1 MGDNSNFKNPFSKPV
16 SRPVIPLSIGN
27 PNVVKTVTT
36 KIVTREL
43 GSPAVPIKK
52 VAPVINNEVKR
63 SVFGLPPEPIVR
75 ERRLWNMNNII
86 IAFIIGAV
94 LIIVE
99 FLSVPVFKFSPL
111 NAIILGLVLLVI
123 YAVVLFFLLEPKVM
137 REVFHTKTEIREVPK
152 EVIVEKIV
160 EKPITEKI
168 IQRVYTE
175 KEVPHII
182 ERTVFKPVPVKP
194 IDILNQAYVGSTE
207 TKVYH
212 KRTCRL
218 SKLIK
223 DQYKIQSNNEEFFK
237 DRKFR
242 PCEVCVLERKKV

>member
-27 PNVVKTVTT
+27 SNVVKTVTT
-36 KIVTREL
+36 KTVTKEL
-43 GSPAVPIKK
+43 PPAMPVKK
-52 VAPVINNEVKR
+52 VDNSIVNNEVKKP
-63 SVFGLPPEPIVR
+63 VFGLPPEPVVR

-99 FLSVPVFKFSPL
+99 FLSVPVFKFTPL

-137 REVFHTKTEIREVPK
+137 REVFHTKTEIKEVPK

-175 KEVPHII
+175 KEVPHVI
-182 ERTVFKPVPVKP
+182 EKTVFKPVPVKP
-194 IDILNQAYVGSTE
+194 VDIINSNYVGSTE
-207 TKVYH
+207 TKIYH

-218 SKLIK
+218 SKMIK
-223 DQYKIQSNNEEFFK
+223 DKYRIQSNNAEFFK
-237 DRKFR
+237 SRGFR
-242 PCEVCVLERKKV
+242 PCEVCVLENKKV